1 MKEYLQFYIDGA
13 WVDPAGSNTLEV
25 INPATEEAVGRI
37 AMGGA
42 EDVDRAVKAARK
54 AFETFSLTSVDER
67 IALLEKIVAG
77 RFPRRWA
84 RRSRSASW
92 PRPAQG
98 SRTLLAWSR

>member
-13 WVDPAGSNTLEV
+13 WVDPAAGNTDSNTLEV
-25 INPATEEAVGRI
+25 INPATEQAVGRI

-42 EDVDRAVKAARK
+42 EDVDRAVKAACQ

-77 RFPRRWA
+77 YQA
-84 RRSRSASW
+84 RYDEFAVTISSEMA
-92 PRPAQG
+92 
-98 SRTLLAWSR
+98 